1 MGAQDDMAV
10 VAAGIALGDAGL
22 RGELGDRVGVY
33 LAVGYIPFERTTI
46 DELLAGSTDEH
57 GFSMQRLST
66 AGYSGLNPLLT
77 FRCLSNMPAFHISMN
92 FDIQGPYFVT
102 YPGAGQFYLA
112 LEQACFAIESGAIDA
127 AVVGGV
133 AHQKNFLVERHFQ
146 RIASPPD
153 RLEDAAGCL
162 ILERASHAVERGTPV
177 KAQLLEYRVAYQSHH
192 PFEETV
198 DSRETG
204 ADSAM
209 GAASLPMAVS
219 SGRGTLRHELLARDG
234 ICGSSTWGIE

>member
-1 MGAQDDMAV
+1 MGVQDDMAV
-10 VAAGIALGDAGL
+10 VAAGMALSDPGL
-22 RGELGDRVGVY
+22 RGELGERVGVY
-33 LAVGYIPFERTTI
+33 LAVGYIPFEKTTI
-46 DELLAGSTDEH
+46 DELLEGSTDEH

-112 LEQACFAIESGAIDA
+112 LEQACLAIESGAIDV

-146 RIASPPD
+146 RIASPPN

-162 ILERASHAVERGTPV
+162 ILERASHAAQRGAPV
-177 KAQLLEYRVAYQSHH
+177 KARLLEYRVSYRSHH
-192 PFEETV
+192 PFEEV
-198 DSRETG
+198 IDSCEAG
-204 ADSAM
+204 ADPAM
-209 GAASLPMAVS
+209 GAASLPVAVS
-219 SGRGTLRHELLARDG
+219 SGRGAVRHELLARDG
-234 ICGSSTWGIE
+234 ICGSSTWSIE